1 MEDFAFTDFTF
12 STGVIQVLFGFA
24 LLLFAR
30 AWWRLQSEGK
40 KEIGYMVRIT
50 GGLLIVLIGL
60 LLITPRSD
68 LLTYAFVVVVPAL
81 ISWAIVR
88 KGLPEVS
95 KQIVILSALAALGI
109 ATAITVTVEY
119 YSREE
124 FSFGGILMLMS
135 GLSMAGGWAVASA
148 SLWLIVRKRI
158 NESWGAITFPF
169 QNILN
174 TVWLGGIFLAV
185 LLFIFNPVNSSVIY
199 VIKSLA
205 LIAGFLFMLPFSSI
219 HSSTLT
225 YMLAA
230 VVGFCV
236 AATGYVLKQPL
247 GIALGMVTFGAG
259 LRATMIRGEE
269 HGFAIAEILGQLFGP
284 TKPGVNKK
292 AKQAPTTG

>member
-12 STGVIQVLFGFA
+12 STGVIQVLFGIA

-30 AWWRLQSEGK
+30 AWWRLQSEGS
-40 KEIGYMVRIT
+40 KEFGYMGRIT
-50 GGLLIVLIGL
+50 AGLLIVLIGL

-68 LLTYAFVVVVPAL
+68 LLIYALVVVIPAL

-95 KQIVILSALAALGI
+95 KQIVILSALAALGV

-119 YSREE
+119 YSRDE
-124 FSFGGILMLMS
+124 FSFGGILMLMN

-158 NESWGAITFPF
+158 NESWGAIKFPF
-169 QNILN
+169 QKILN
-174 TVWLGGIFLAV
+174 TIWLGGIFLAT

-199 VIKSLA
+199 VIKGLA

-225 YMLAA
+225 YLLTA

-236 AATGYVLKQPL
+236 AAAGYVLKQPL

-259 LRATMIRGEE
+259 LRATMIRGEV
-269 HGFAIAEILGQLFGP
+269 HGFAIAEIMGQLFGA
-284 TKPGVNKK
+284 TKPDAKK
-292 AKQAPTTG
+292 KEARARTTG